1 MRGTQIRLR
10 RTLFL
15 KFHDYILIT
24 IKTYFF
30 FFSKKS
36 ILKWKIW
43 LYWLF
48 IFSRFIQFF
57 KTILNSR
64 TYFLISRL
72 FTLASTTFFWN
83 KWYCFYSKNIF
94 YSKTDSVHHCS
105 MSDKFSVLK
114 DCSWLEITVITGM
127 VIRYIRRSNN
137 TKHRGDTNNHFPFYL
152 TWRKTYVLANF
163 FRKSWLRWWK
173 KSFSLSKVK
182 KESTGSKWGSK
193 YCTKGNILLFLLN
206 PKKLNLKGFT
216 FLSFSLFY
224 RKQLLSCHKVLK
236 DTLKAFDKFK
246 NKQKKCMKSCFLIC
260 KSIHILRVYS
270 IHYTLR

>member
-1 MRGTQIRLR
+1 MPQQHSFGIN
-10 RTLFL
+10 
-15 KFHDYILIT
+15 DIV
-24 IKTYFF
+24 
-30 FFSKKS
+30 
-36 ILKWKIW
+36 
-43 LYWLF
+43 F
-48 IFSRFIQFF
+48 IPRIYFIQRQ
-57 KTILNSR
+57 ILSI
-64 TYFLISRL
+64 TAVCLIS
-72 FTLASTTFFWN
+72 FP
-83 KWYCFYSKNIF
+83 C
-94 YSKTDSVHHCS
+94 SKT
-105 MSDKFSVLK
+105 VLDWK
-114 DCSWLEITVITGM
+114 ITVITGM